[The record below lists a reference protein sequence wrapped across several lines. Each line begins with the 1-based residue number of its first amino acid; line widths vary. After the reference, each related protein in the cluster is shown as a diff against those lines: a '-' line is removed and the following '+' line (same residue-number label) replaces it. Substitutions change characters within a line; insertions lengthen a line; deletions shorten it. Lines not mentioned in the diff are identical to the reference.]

1 MDPLPCF
8 KARQTREHVPQVYG
22 LRESWSRAPWVAGW
36 VVDSH
41 QRPAVETGG
50 HVVASLLRQR
60 ASSAVLAATEVARCG
75 VAVVMAMVAAEVL
88 AAAAPLGPRL
98 AG

>member
-8 KARQTREHVPQVYG
+8 KARQTREHVPQVCG
-22 LRESWSRAPWVAGW
+22 LRESWSRAPCVAEW
-36 VVDSH
+36 VVVSH
-41 QRPAVETGG
+41 QSPAVETSG

-60 ASSAVLAATEVARCG
+60 ASSAALAATKVARCG
-75 VAVVMAMVAAEVL
+75 VAVVIAMVVAEVL